1 MYTTSAHHATLHSK
15 RASVLVQICKS
26 QLIDI
31 LLMQICYRGDFLR
44 IFSLCVSIWKGPVR
58 GPANLRRLEEVA
70 KEEEEEDIVK
80 EEQEEVAMREKSLDE
95 QTRRQ
100 V

>member
-1 MYTTSAHHATLHSK
+1 
-15 RASVLVQICKS
+15 
-26 QLIDI
+26 
-31 LLMQICYRGDFLR
+31 
-44 IFSLCVSIWKGPVR
+44 VR